1 MTGDVM
7 IISSQLF
14 KYMKCS
20 LIAICAICAG
30 IQCLAAETPALTD
43 IAARLADHDCVATD
57 VRYEV
62 YLPGASNPIVYN
74 VELQGRAPSDSLSP
88 CRYLTAWDTPNAGK
102 GFSAYFD
109 GNYYSYDGGSRFVE
123 YHVKDD
129 AIPFAP
135 RGKHVGGVQQNDRF
149 ARLLP
154 QFVAGDLMAMAA
166 DTAFTFKVESNGD
179 FIDVKGHEIRR
190 GFVIKEFE
198 YRFADGGS
206 TIVSYEAV
214 TSPGETGEQIITVTY
229 SAPGNGNGCIELSEQ
244 ALADR
249 YPTPFE
255 KYRRD
260 NFSLESLRG
269 EMLPEFSS
277 RTVSGER
284 YSHVRGDGFASPVV
298 IAILD
303 YNVGATDEVVQALRD
318 AIDSM
323 PSAYDL
329 ILAFTGNDIDAI
341 EKLAGAARSGETI
354 LVSARSVARDCGV
367 ADTPAL
373 IFARS
378 DGSVADIHVGRN
390 NNLKDIVIQKAAM
403 ARQSAVT
410 SKHD

>member
-1 MTGDVM
+1 MPNDVI

-14 KYMKCS
+14 INNMKCS
-20 LIAICAICAG
+20 LFAICICLPCIAT
-30 IQCLAAETPALTD
+30 ASPTLTD
-43 IAARLADHDCVATD
+43 IAASLAGHDCVKAD

-62 YLPGASNPIVYN
+62 YLPGASNPIAYN
-74 VELQGRAPSDSLSP
+74 VSLQGNAPADSLSP
-88 CRYLTAWDTPNAGK
+88 CSYLTSWDTPNAGK

-109 GNYYSYDGGSRFVE
+109 GNYYNYDGGSRIVE

-135 RGKHVGGVQQNDRF
+135 RGSHVGGVQQNDRF

-154 QFVAGDLMAMAA
+154 QFVANDLMAMAA
-166 DTAFTFKVESNGD
+166 DTAFVYTVENNGD
-179 FIDVKGHEIRR
+179 FVDVKGSESRR

-198 YRFADGGS
+198 YRFADGGA

-214 TSPGETGEQIITVTY
+214 TSPGETGEQIITATY
-229 SAPGNGNGCIELSEQ
+229 SPAGDGQGCTTLSEQ
-244 ALADR
+244 ALMDR

-269 EMLPEFSS
+269 EMMPEFSA

-284 YSHVRGDGFASPVV
+284 YSHTRGDGFVSPVV

-303 YNVGATDEVVQALRD
+303 YNVGATDEVVRALRD
-318 AIDSM
+318 AVDSM

-329 ILAFTGNDIDAI
+329 ILAFTGNSI
-341 EKLAGAARSGETI
+341 ESIENLTGAARAGETI

-367 ADTPAL
+367 ADTPAI
-373 IFARS
+373 IFARA

-390 NNLKDIVIQKAAM
+390 NNLKEIVIQKAAM
-403 ARQSAVT
+403 ARQSVAHD
-410 SKHD
+410 KHE